1 MSAQVIRFLQQES
14 ARLQKENQALQD
26 QVQTLYNYIDIL
38 VELHWTAQ
46 QMANAEEPL
55 NLLSQCMDNTIQ
67 AIGASDGS
75 LSCLDPRT
83 DELVF
88 VVVRGRLQK
97 TLPGRRIK
105 SDVGVTGWVMENG
118 DVVVVN
124 EPRQDWRFS
133 RKVDDEFSFLTRSII
148 CAPVMRDGK
157 PSGVV
162 ELLNKEPQKFNQTDA
177 VVLTV
182 LCDVAAATLKKIE
195 SRQMKEPSDV

>member
-14 ARLQKENQALQD
+14 ARLQKENKALQD
-26 QVQTLYNYIDIL
+26 QVPMLHNYIDIL
-38 VELHWTAQ
+38 TKLYWTAQ
-46 QMANAEEPL
+46 QMTDAKEPL
-55 NLLSQCMDNTIQ
+55 NLLSQCMDDTIE

-75 LSCLDPRT
+75 LCCIDPRT

-88 VVVRGRLQK
+88 VIVHGRLQK
-97 TLPGRRIK
+97 TLPGRRIE

-118 DVVVVN
+118 SVVVVN

-133 RKVDDEFSFLTRSII
+133 GAVDDEFSFLTRSII
-148 CAPVMRDGK
+148 CAPVMQGGK
-157 PSGVV
+157 PIGVI

-182 LCDVAAATLKKIE
+182 LCDIAATALKKIQ
-195 SRQMKEPSDV
+195 SRQ